1 MKKIIRNTNRKN
13 YTVKNNKS
21 LRTFQK
27 KSSKSLSISKS
38 LQFDI
43 IILGGGIAGLHS
55 AYEILKRSPNT
66 KLLLI
71 EKENIL
77 GGRIHS
83 FKDKYM
89 QVECGAGRFH
99 TGQHRMMNLIR
110 ELGLLDKCI
119 EIGNSDPLFYDI
131 QTHSSIDNP
140 SDVIILKLLK
150 YSRNES
156 KEFLQNTS
164 ILQFA
169 EKVLSIEETNALKGS
184 FGYYSELAIMNAHD
198 AFELI
203 TKHLSPEHKFMVLKG
218 GLSQIIENISKK
230 VIEMGGMI
238 RKNHQIVSITQNQSK
253 QGVEK
258 KLGVEFNIS
267 CLNNSH
273 SYNFSKKKNYS
284 LRTTNKINYYASKV
298 ISALPKQVL
307 EKIDFFRPI
316 YNDLKYI
323 VCEPLCRIYSK
334 FPVSK
339 DGKIWFENISKFNT
353 NNNLRMVIPINS
365 HDGVIMTSYTDYKY
379 ARYWKHLYDK
389 NGIDYVNKKLLSLMY
404 ESTGIDDI
412 PIPIKTHVFYWP
424 CGVGYWGVGANSQM
438 ISEKCIQPFG
448 LDVEL
453 YICGEHFSEKNQQ
466 WIEGAL
472 ETSSTVVSR
481 IYKN

>member
-27 KSSKSLSISKS
+27 KSSKSF
-38 LQFDI
+38 QFDI
-43 IILGGGIAGLHS
+43 VILGGGIAGLHS

-66 KLLLI
+66 KLLLL

-77 GGRIHS
+77 GGRIYS

-89 QVECGAGRFH
+89 QVESGAGRFH
-99 TGQHRMMNLIR
+99 TGQHRTMNLIR

-119 EIGNSDPLFYDI
+119 EIGNSNPLFYDNK
-131 QTHSSIDNP
+131 THSSTDNP
-140 SDVIILKLLK
+140 SNEIISKLLQ

-156 KEFLQNTS
+156 THFLQNTS

-169 EKVLSIEETNALKGS
+169 EKVLSIEESKSLKDS
-184 FGYYSELAIMNAHD
+184 FGYYSELVIMNAYD

-203 TKHLSPEHKFMVLKG
+203 TKHLSPEHKFMILQG
-218 GLSQIIENISKK
+218 GLYQIIENISKK
-230 VIEMGGMI
+230 IIEMGGTI
-238 RKNHQIVSITQNQSK
+238 RKNHPVVSITK
-253 QGVEK
+253 AEK
-258 KLGVEFNIS
+258 ELGVEFTIS
-267 CLNNSH
+267 CINNAH
-273 SYNFSKKKNYS
+273 SYNSNNFSKKKNHS
-284 LRTTNKINYYASKV
+284 LRTTNKIHFSASKV

-316 YNDLKYI
+316 YNDLQYI

-339 DGKIWFENISKFNT
+339 DGKIWFENKSKFNT

-365 HDGVIMTSYTDYKY
+365 HDGVIMTSYTDYTF
-379 ARYWKHLYDK
+379 ARYWKQLYDK
-389 NGIDYVNKKLLSLMY
+389 KGIDYVNKKLLHLLY

-424 CGVGYWGVGANSQM
+424 CGVGYWGIGANSQI

-448 LDVEL
+448 LDVDF

-466 WIEGAL
+466 WVEGAL
-472 ETSSTVVSR
+472 ETSFTVVSR
-481 IYKN
+481 ICKM